1 MVGGPDNGGAGTE
14 VCEEVTLLLLLL
26 LLPEGLIGKLDLS
39 ERGLR
44 RPIEHA

>member
-26 LLPEGLIGKLDLS
+26 LLPEGLIGKLDIS

-44 RPIEHA
+44 RPIKHA

>member
-14 VCEEVTLLLLLL
+14 VCEETLLLLLL
-26 LLPEGLIGKLDLS
+26 LLPEGLIGKLDIS

-44 RPIEHA
+44 RPIKHA

>member
-1 MVGGPDNGGAGTE
+1 MVGGPDDGGAGTE

-26 LLPEGLIGKLDLS
+26 PGGLIGKLDLS